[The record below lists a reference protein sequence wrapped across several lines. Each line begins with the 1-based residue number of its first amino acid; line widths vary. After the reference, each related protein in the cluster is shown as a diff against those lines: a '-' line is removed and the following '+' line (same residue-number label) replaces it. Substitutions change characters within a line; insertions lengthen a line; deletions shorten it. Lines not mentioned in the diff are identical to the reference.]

1 MTSEQL
7 YTVDTIDINEL
18 SLLMKEYYAMMSSF
32 MCRIGHGNKDETM
45 QFIRDTFN
53 GEMLT
58 KYLSFYHADVKKMA
72 RETLEKSMQI
82 RMKIEENNDEANDS
96 AVIYALDS
104 QSKLL
109 KHYAL

>member
-1 MTSEQL
+1 MCEQVNNAD
-7 YTVDTIDINEL
+7 TVDVTEL
-18 SLLMKEYYAMMSSF
+18 TVLMKEYYAMMSSF

-82 RMKIEENNDEANDS
+82 RMKIEEKNDEVNDS
-96 AVIYALDS
+96 AII
-104 QSKLL
+104 
-109 KHYAL
+109 